1 MDVPV
6 VVPDLGNEITEAQID
21 EWLVKP
27 GDRVSAGQQILLI
40 TTPKV
45 AMELEAP
52 SAGVLREALVE
63 ADDIVEPGQTLA
75 IIEVQG

>member
-6 VVPDLGNEITEAQID
+6 LVPDLGNEITEAQID
-21 EWLVKP
+21 EWLVKA
-27 GDRVSAGQQILLI
+27 GDRVDAGQQIVLI

-52 SAGVLREALVE
+52 SSGVLRDVLVE

-75 IIEVQG
+75 VIVSDS